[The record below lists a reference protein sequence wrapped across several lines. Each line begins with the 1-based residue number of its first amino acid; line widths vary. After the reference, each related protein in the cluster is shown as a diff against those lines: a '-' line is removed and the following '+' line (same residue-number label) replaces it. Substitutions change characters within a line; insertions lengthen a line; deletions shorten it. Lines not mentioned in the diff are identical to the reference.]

1 MKGRFDPMN
10 LFELT
15 RELIDI
21 PSVTGDEAAVGA
33 FLASYLTTLGYEIEL
48 QQVEGKRSNLLATT
62 AAPPRIVFSTHLDTV
77 PAFIPSSEDAENIYG
92 RGACDAKGII
102 AAQISAAERLR
113 ASGFLSV
120 GLLFTV
126 DEEMASAGAVV
137 ANEHPLASEC
147 NYLING
153 EPTDNLLATGT
164 KGSLR
169 FTITTTGRAA
179 HSAYPEQG
187 DSAIVKLLDVLED
200 LRRCDWP
207 RDEFYGETT
216 ANIGVIQGGMKPN
229 VVPAHAEAELQL
241 RLVTDVAP
249 IKKLIEE
256 TIGGRA
262 KIKYS
267 SEHGPVRLLE
277 IDEVDQCVV
286 CFTTDIP
293 YLSRWGSALLLGP
306 GSILDA
312 HTEHERI
319 SKSELANAVELYV
332 RVAEKLS
339 HNLDT
344 VLLRDAAEVKLG
356 Q

>member
-1 MKGRFDPMN
+1 MN

-15 RELIDI
+15 RKLIDI
-21 PSVTGDEAAVGA
+21 PSVTGDEATLCG
-33 FLASYLTTLGYEIEL
+33 FLASYLSTLGYEIEL
-48 QQVEGKRSNLLATT
+48 QHVEGKRSNLLATT
-62 AAPPRIVFSTHLDTV
+62 AAPPRIFFSTHLDTV
-77 PAFIPSSEDAENIYG
+77 PPYIPSSEDGENIYG

-102 AAQISAAERLR
+102 AAQVFAAERLR

-153 EPTDNLLATGT
+153 EPTDNLLAIGT

-207 RDEFYGETT
+207 RDEFFGETT
-216 ANIGVIQGGMKPN
+216 ANIGVIQGGTKPN

-241 RLVTDVAP
+241 RLVTEVAP

-262 KIKYS
+262 QIKYA

-277 IDEVDQCVV
+277 IDGVDQCVV
-286 CFTTDIP
+286 RFTTDIP
-293 YLSRWGSALLLGP
+293 YLSRWGKALLLGP

-319 SKSELANAVELYV
+319 SKSELANAVGLYV

-339 HNLDT
+339 HNLET
-344 VLLRDAAEVKLG
+344 ALLHDVAEVKLG